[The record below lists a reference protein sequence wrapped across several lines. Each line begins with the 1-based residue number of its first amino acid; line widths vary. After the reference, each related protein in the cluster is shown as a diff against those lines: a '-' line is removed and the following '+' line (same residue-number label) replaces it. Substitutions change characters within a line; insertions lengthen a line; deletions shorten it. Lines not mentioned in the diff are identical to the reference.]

1 MMRLFPF
8 VLGLGLILVGV
19 SSYFHGVPLPIEL
32 GRRTLA
38 VGPVEFT
45 LEVALIMLGILLVL
59 VSMTAPRTK
68 SP

>member
-1 MMRLFPF
+1 MIRLFPF

-38 VGPVEFT
+38 LGPAEFT
-45 LEVALIMLGILLVL
+45 LEGAMIVLGILLVL
-59 VSMTAPRTK
+59 VSMTAPRVK